1 MMRAIPVHLATLLVA
16 LAAGFAGCSAEQ
28 KLESAATTAENTQ
41 APTTEENS
49 PANENEMEIKEALA
63 KLSPEDRALAEKQE
77 TCPVTGERLGSM
89 GAPIKVTVK
98 GREVFVCCEGCVN
111 ELRDNFAKYEEKL
124 PPRS

>member
-1 MMRAIPVHLATLLVA
+1 
-16 LAAGFAGCSAEQ
+16 
-28 KLESAATTAENTQ
+28 
-41 APTTEENS
+41 
-49 PANENEMEIKEALA
+49 MEIKEALA